1 MEKNEFFENVETQSV
16 LDKYSQND
24 FNDENVSLDN
34 SKKILEEIKKFD
46 KNYEKYKLFYNKRW
60 KNGKFYKR
68 IIVECYG
75 SGDNGTYIRNA
86 QTGEVTSFKVGS
98 KYEHLFYS
106 VLISTG
112 YNKRRD
118 PLLLFY
124 DSPEQY
130 ENHWY
135 KILDKDTKDKWF
147 QKYKNMRLI
156 LDKEYNSNV
165 KKLEQRI

>member
-1 MEKNEFFENVETQSV
+1 M
-16 LDKYSQND
+16 
-24 FNDENVSLDN
+24 
-34 SKKILEEIKKFD
+34 
-46 KNYEKYKLFYNKRW
+46 
-60 KNGKFYKR
+60 
-68 IIVECYG
+68 
-75 SGDNGTYIRNA
+75 
-86 QTGEVTSFKVGS
+86 
-98 KYEHLFYS
+98 
-106 VLISTG
+106 ISTG

-165 KKLEQRI
+165 KKLEQRL